1 MEEAKKKGQHFD
13 FTHFI
18 LISKLHEPM
27 KEASGNKKS
36 KETDILWVNAEE
48 EAIAEVIQIIAN
60 LTDFVSHAKILDVII
75 ARRDCL

>member
-27 KEASGNKKS
+27 KDGASNKKNKDS
-36 KETDILWVNAEE
+36 DILWVNAEE
-48 EAIAEVIQIIAN
+48 EAVSEVFINIVKLVVFAI
-60 LTDFVSHAKILDVII
+60 
-75 ARRDCL
+75 